1 MLLNMASAMGRLVLA
16 GRELTRLAGF
26 SQRVSLLLDVLQE
39 LEQGSYSRTMVQSA
53 EAYRQ
58 PGAGSIVECNRLIQF
73 EKVPLVTPNGEL
85 LLDDLTLTIPSGCNV
100 IVAGPNGCGKSS
112 LFR

>member
-39 LEQGSYSRTMVQSA
+39 LQQGN
-53 EAYRQ
+53 YR
-58 PGAGSIVECNRLIQF
+58 
-73 EKVPLVTPNGEL
+73 
-85 LLDDLTLTIPSGCNV
+85 
-100 IVAGPNGCGKSS
+100 
-112 LFR
+112 